1 MTLDESLRRT
11 APTTYRCV
19 LDPPLTVRGFRWGTA
34 GHRVVDAIASST
46 GHAYVHPS
54 GVAILFHAD
63 GIRFGYPAPWA
74 MPAVDDRE
82 AWFDLPYGTSFEV
95 VIDLAAALVD
105 KVDADDASRD
115 DYIEDGLAEM
125 AAQARYEDR
134 EPF

>member
-1 MTLDESLRRT
+1 MTLDKSLRQT

-74 MPAVDDRE
+74 TPNVDDRE
-82 AWFDLPYGTSFEV
+82 AWFDLPYGTSYEV
-95 VIDLAAALVD
+95 VIDLADVLVA
-105 KVDADDASRD
+105 KARD
-115 DYIEDGLAEM
+115 DDQAGRDEM
-125 AAQARYEDR
+125 AAQAHRDDP